1 MTLVIKS
8 ETIGKTFIEISQ
20 EKFSSAYTV
29 CTGTVYGDTVQ
40 GIEART
46 YSTLKQAKAR
56 YNALRRSV
64 KSA

>member
-1 MTLVIKS
+1 MTFTIKS

-29 CTGTVYGDTVQ
+29 CAGTVYGDTIQ
-40 GIEART
+40 GIETRT

-56 YNALRRSV
+56 YNALRRSAR
-64 KSA
+64 SA